1 MEYKELKK
9 GEGSYPDKLISRMGD
24 KAPERIYYQGDLTLL
39 NRFSLASYAADSISG
54 EAMMA
59 ANDLLFTIREY
70 EMNFIGGWLSVMET
84 EIFRLGL
91 FRDNLTVT
99 CFSSRRLGKDNYE
112 RYLLDRFYPPLHEF
126 PEREEFFRRA
136 DERELLFISV
146 IKPDETRN
154 RFYHNLKHNWIGVN
168 LADAVFI
175 PYADE
180 SSKTSKLAQKIL
192 STGIPVFTSDCE
204 DNAHLKKM
212 GVPVFNRKSLKGY
225 LDEIYKPPIQK
236 EKIKPPEIQSVTY
249 PKIKHTARYSQLS
262 LLEETGPYQSVKFKK
277 SKRKE

>member
-9 GEGSYPDKLISRMGD
+9 GDKNYPLKLIARLGD
-24 KAPERIYYQGDLTLL
+24 KAPERIYYQGDLSFIE
-39 NRFSLASYAADSISG
+39 RFSLASYASDSISG

-99 CFSSRRLGKDNYE
+99 CFSSRGLGKESYE
-112 RYLLDRFYPPLHEF
+112 RFLLDRFYPPLHEF
-126 PEREEFFRRA
+126 PERDEYFRRVN
-136 DERELLFISV
+136 EKELLCMSI

-154 RFYHNLKHNWIGVN
+154 RVSHNLKHNWMGVN

-180 SSKTSKLAQKIL
+180 SSKTFKLAQKIL
-192 STGIPVFTSDCE
+192 STEIPVFTSDCE
-204 DNAHLKKM
+204 DNVHLKKM
-212 GVPVFNRKSLKGY
+212 GIPVFNKKTLKGY
-225 LDEIYKPPIQK
+225 LDKIYKPPTQK
-236 EKIKPPEIQSVTY
+236 KKIKPTEIQSGTY
-249 PKIKHTARYSQLS
+249 PKIKPPARYSQLS
-262 LLEETGPYQSVKFKK
+262 LFEETGQYQSVKFKK
-277 SKRKE
+277 PKRKE